1 MSTSLRALPATPL
14 PSSIPGGPGPVVFAG
29 RLPDL
34 QARRAAALLDEVFLD
49 EIGWDC
55 HQHVMRPSA
64 AHPLLGRPVCRVG
77 DCEATAVTLNRICP
91 GCRKRMEKGGLDV
104 EGLTVLPPRPC
115 PRSLLPAA
123 LPGQDCLVV
132 ACLRERRRGV
142 AEYCEVHQ
150 ARLRAAR
157 QTDPALKEPRWRA
170 TEPPVSLAGEVSF
183 RGLADRVVCEVL
195 LGLQQ
200 RCRLD
205 GVKTK
210 DSDLRVF
217 AEHLRRQQVERLE
230 DFTPAGPRVGT
241 FPALTAAVST
251 HARRAQSSTE
261 DEVGKDIW
269 DLALFGQGGS
279 LDFTII
285 RQNWLRQSAKRWAAD
300 DLPRRRV
307 RPGRRTSSG
316 LAVRHHIGCLARLS
330 QVLALR
336 GDGGE
341 VPAALSRT
349 DMETFLHRLAYLESC
364 GQLSKDARTRSCREV
379 RTVLV
384 RIRAMG
390 LTRPAQIAAG
400 LGEDFAL
407 HTDDIPAKSERAEA
421 DRDLPGEIMR
431 QLCEHLDR
439 IGPAHMRTAV
449 ELAIDTGRR
458 PEEICSLRYE
468 CLTRDSEGHPVLLF
482 DNHKAER
489 LGRRL
494 PISETTATVITTQ
507 QQRVRDRYPL
517 TPPGDLV
524 LLPTDRRNP
533 AGSRAITAFSA
544 AFYHRTWIKDLPP
557 LITRDGA
564 EFDKRHIVLY
574 AYRHA
579 YAQRHADAGVPV
591 DVLCELMDHR
601 KITTTQ
607 GYYRVGEGRRRTA
620 VDKVTTLQFDRHG
633 NRIWRQAAEL
643 MDSEHVRRAVGSVA
657 VPFGTCGEP
666 SNVQAGGQSCPF
678 RFRCTGCDHFRTDVS
693 YLPDLTA
700 YLDDLLRNRERIRA
714 AVELDDWA
722 RAEALPSEE
731 EISRVRHLI
740 NRIRSGMDDLDTGE
754 REQIHDAVTL
764 VRRHRTVML
773 GMPRMRVTPL
783 DARQEQQS

>member
-1 MSTSLRALPATPL
+1 MSGPLRALPTTPA
-14 PSSIPGGPGPVVFAG
+14 PSTTAGGAGPVVFAG
-29 RLPDL
+29 RLPDP
-34 QARRAAALLDEVFLD
+34 QARSAAALLDGAFLT
-49 EIGWDC
+49 EIGWDAQ
-55 HQHVMRPSA
+55 QHVLRPAA

-77 DCEATAVTLNRICP
+77 DCEATAVTSDKICP
-91 GCRKRMEKGGLDV
+91 GCRKRMEKAGLDIA
-104 EGLTVLPPRPC
+104 GLTVLPPRPR
-115 PRSLLPAA
+115 PRPRLTAA
-123 LPGQDCLVV
+123 RPGEGCRVV
-132 ACLRERRRGV
+132 ACLRERRRGI

-157 QTDPALKEPRWRA
+157 RADPTLEEPRWRVA
-170 TEPPVSLAGEVSF
+170 EPPVSLAGEVNL

-217 AEHLRRQQVERLE
+217 AGHLRRQQVRCLE
-230 DFTPAGPRVGT
+230 DYTPAGPTVGT
-241 FPALTAAVST
+241 LPALAASVRT
-251 HARRAQSSTE
+251 HARRAQSHAE
-261 DEVGKDIW
+261 DEVAKDVW
-269 DLALFGQGGS
+269 DLALFGHSGT
-279 LDFTII
+279 LDFTVI
-285 RQNWLRQSAKRWAAD
+285 RQDWLRQAAKRWAAD

-307 RPGRRTSSG
+307 RPGRRTSSA

-330 QVLALR
+330 DVLGLR
-336 GDGGE
+336 DDDGE

-349 DMETFLHRLAYLESC
+349 DMETFLHRLAYLENR
-364 GQLSKDARTRSCREV
+364 GQLSRDARTRSCREV
-379 RTVLV
+379 RAVLV

-390 LTRPAQIAAG
+390 LTRPGQIAAH

-407 HTDDIPAKSERAEA
+407 HIDDIPAQPERAAA
-421 DRDLPGEIMR
+421 DRDLPAEIMR
-431 QLCEHLDR
+431 QLCEYLER

-494 PISETTATVITTQ
+494 PISETTATVITAQ
-507 QQRVRDRYPL
+507 QQRVRTRYPR

-533 AGSRAITAFSA
+533 AGTRAITAFSA
-544 AFYHRTWIKDLPP
+544 SFYHRTWIKNLPP
-557 LITRDGA
+557 LLTRDGA

-574 AYRHA
+574 AYRHT

-633 NRIWRQAAEL
+633 NRVWRQAAEL
-643 MDSEHVRRAVGSVA
+643 MDSEHIRRTVGSVA
-657 VPFGTCGEP
+657 VPFGTCAEP
-666 SNVQAGGQSCPF
+666 SNVKAGGQSCPF

-722 RAEALPSEE
+722 RTEALPSEE

-740 NRIRSGMDDLDTGE
+740 NRIRSGMDDLEAGE

-783 DARQEQQS
+783 DIRTEKTS

>member
-1 MSTSLRALPATPL
+1 
-14 PSSIPGGPGPVVFAG
+14 VVFAG

-34 QARRAAALLDEVFLD
+34 QARAAAALLDGAFLT
-49 EIGWDC
+49 EIGWDA
-55 HQHVMRPSA
+55 HQHVLRPAA
-64 AHPLLGRPVCRVG
+64 AHPLLGRPLCRVG
-77 DCEATAVTLNRICP
+77 DCEATAVNVDKICP
-91 GCRKRMEKGGLDV
+91 GCRRRMEKDGLDIAS
-104 EGLTVLPPRPC
+104 LTVLPPRLR
-115 PRSLLPAA
+115 PRPFLPAA
-123 LPGQDCLVV
+123 LEGEDCRVV
-132 ACLRERRRGV
+132 ACLRERRRGI

-157 QTDPALKEPRWRA
+157 RADPALEESGWRA
-170 TEPPVSLAGEVSF
+170 TESPVSVAGEVNF

-217 AEHLRRQQVERLE
+217 AEHLRRQQVRRLQ
-230 DFTPAGPRVGT
+230 DYVPAGPTVGT
-241 FPALTAAVST
+241 LPALVGSVGT

-261 DEVGKDIW
+261 DEVVKDVW
-269 DLALFGQGGS
+269 DLAVFGQNGT
-279 LDFTII
+279 LDFTGIS
-285 RQNWLRQSAKRWAAD
+285 QDWLRRAAKRWAAD

-307 RPGRRTSSG
+307 RPNRRTSSG

-330 QVLALR
+330 QVLRLR
-336 GDGGE
+336 EDGGE

-364 GQLSKDARTRSCREV
+364 GQISKDARTRSCREV
-379 RTVLV
+379 RAVLT

-390 LTRPAQIAAG
+390 LTRPGQIAAR

-407 HTDDIPAKSERAEA
+407 HTDDIPAKPERAEA

-431 QLCEHLDR
+431 QLCEQLDR

-468 CLTRDSEGHPVLLF
+468 CLTRDGEGHPVLLF
-482 DNHKAER
+482 DNHKAQR

-507 QQRVRDRYPL
+507 QQRVRARYPL

-533 AGSRAITAFSA
+533 DGSRAITPFSA
-544 AFYHRTWIKDLPP
+544 AFSHRTWIKSLPP
-557 LITRDGA
+557 LITRDRV

-574 AYRHA
+574 AYRHT

-607 GYYRVGEGRRRTA
+607 GYYRIGEGRRRGA

-666 SNVQAGGQSCPF
+666 SNVKAGGHSCPF

-740 NRIRSGMDDLDTGE
+740 NRIRSGMDDLDAGE
-754 REQIHDAVTL
+754 REQVHDAVTL
-764 VRRHRTVML
+764 VRRHRTLAL
-773 GMPRMRVTPL
+773 GMPRMRVAPL
-783 DARQEQQS
+783 DARQEKQS

>member
-1 MSTSLRALPATPL
+1 MNEPLRVLSTPSRATA
-14 PSSIPGGPGPVVFAG
+14 SWAGPVVFTG

-34 QARRAAALLDEVFLD
+34 QARSAAALLDEAFLT
-49 EIGWDC
+49 EIGWDGR
-55 HQHVMRPSA
+55 QHVMRPSA
-64 AHPLLGRPVCRVG
+64 THPLLGRPVCRV
-77 DCEATAVTLNRICP
+77 DHCEATAVTSSGICP
-91 GCRKRMEKGGLDV
+91 GCRKRMERDALNVDGLAA
-104 EGLTVLPPRPC
+104 LLPRPR
-115 PRSLLPAA
+115 PRRRPPDARV
-123 LPGQDCLVV
+123 GQDCRVV

-157 QTDPALKEPRWRA
+157 RANPALDESRWRA
-170 TEPPVSLAGEVSF
+170 TEPPVSLAGEVNL

-217 AEHLRRQQVERLE
+217 VEHLRRQQVARLE
-230 DFTPAGPRVGT
+230 DYVRASPTVGT
-241 FPALTAAVST
+241 LPALVTAVST
-251 HARRAQSSTE
+251 HSRRAQSSTE
-261 DEVGKDIW
+261 DEVGKDVW
-269 DLALFGQGGS
+269 DLALFGHSGM
-279 LDFTII
+279 LDFTGI
-285 RQNWLRQSAKRWAAD
+285 RQNWLRQAVKRWAAD

-316 LAVRHHIGCLARLS
+316 LAVRHHVGCLTRLS
-330 QVLALR
+330 HVLALR
-336 GDGGE
+336 GDHGE
-341 VPAALSRT
+341 VPAVLSRT

-364 GQLSKDARTRSCREV
+364 GSLSRDARTRHCREV
-379 RTVLV
+379 RAVLV

-390 LTRPAQIAAG
+390 LTRPGQIAAG
-400 LGEDFAL
+400 LGEDFAV
-407 HTDDIPAKSERAEA
+407 HTDDIPAEPERAEA
-421 DRDLPGEIMR
+421 DRDLPPEIMR

-458 PEEICSLRYE
+458 PEEICSLRYD
-468 CLTRDSEGHPVLLF
+468 CLARDGEGHPVLIF

-494 PISETTATVITTQ
+494 PISETTAAVITA
-507 QQRVRDRYPL
+507 QQRRVRERYPR
-517 TPPGDLV
+517 TPPGELV

-533 AGSRAITAFSA
+533 DGTRAITAFSA
-544 AFYHRTWIKDLPP
+544 SFYHRTWIKNLPP
-557 LITRDGA
+557 LLTRDGT

-574 AYRHA
+574 AYRHT

-591 DVLCELMDHR
+591 DVLCELMSHR

-607 GYYRVGEGRRRTA
+607 GYYRVGESRRRTA

-633 NRIWRQAAEL
+633 NRVWRQAAEL
-643 MDSEHVRRAVGSVA
+643 MESEHVRRAVGSVA

-666 SNVQAGGQSCPF
+666 SNIQAGGQSCPF

-740 NRIRSGMDDLDTGE
+740 NRIRNGMDGLDAGE
-754 REQIHDAVTL
+754 REQVHDAVTI
-764 VRRHRTVML
+764 VRRHRTAML
-773 GMPRMRVTPL
+773 GMPRMRVTAINP
-783 DARQEQQS
+783 RQENQS